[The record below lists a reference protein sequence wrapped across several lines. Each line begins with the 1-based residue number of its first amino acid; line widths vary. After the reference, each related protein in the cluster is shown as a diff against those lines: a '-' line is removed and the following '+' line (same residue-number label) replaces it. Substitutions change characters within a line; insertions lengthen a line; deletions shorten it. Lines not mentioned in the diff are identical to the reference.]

1 MKQSKWIKDVRDR
14 LTELYIEC
22 DSNEAINDT
31 EMSTFE
37 RLQLQK
43 RLKEAIGYIDVR
55 LARKKK

>member
-1 MKQSKWIKDVRDR
+1 MKKSKWIENVRDR
-14 LTELYIEC
+14 LTELHIEC

-43 RLKEAIGYIDVR
+43 RLKEAVGYIDVR